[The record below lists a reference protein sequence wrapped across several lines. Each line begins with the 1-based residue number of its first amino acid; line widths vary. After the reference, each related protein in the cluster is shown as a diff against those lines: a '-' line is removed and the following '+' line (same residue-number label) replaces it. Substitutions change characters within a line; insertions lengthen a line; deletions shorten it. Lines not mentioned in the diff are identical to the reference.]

1 MNNISPKEAIGYIE
15 DSNVIVIDVR
25 TPAEFEGGHIGGA
38 LNIDIGSM
46 SFADKLNELDKN
58 EKYIINCQMGGRS
71 ARATSLMSEIG
82 FSNVMNL
89 EGGIT
94 AWKGSGFSVKVG
106 R

>member
-1 MNNISPKEAIGYIE
+1 MNNISPKEAVRYIE

-25 TPAEFEGGHIGGA
+25 TPVEFEGGHIGGA

-46 SFADKLNELDKN
+46 SFTDKLNELDKN

-71 ARATSLMSEIG
+71 ARATSLMFELG
-82 FSNVMNL
+82 FKNVMNL

-94 AWKGSGFSVKVG
+94 AWKRDGLSVKIG
-106 R
+106 

>member
-1 MNNISPKEAIGYIE
+1 MSGTFSAIIVWMNNISPKEAIKHIE
-15 DSNVIVIDVR
+15 DGNVIVVDVR

-38 LNIDIGSM
+38 LNIDISSM
-46 SFADKLNELDKN
+46 
-58 EKYIINCQMGGRS
+58 
-71 ARATSLMSEIG
+71 
-82 FSNVMNL
+82 L